1 MCSLTGA
8 AQTEPDTAATVLKA
22 DTAASQIDSVLFI
35 TNPAVQSDQVIIGKE
50 GRTMKPHSPRK
61 ATILSAV
68 LPGLGQAYNR
78 KYWKIPIIYAGLG
91 VSVYF
96 LQDNLTQISY
106 FRESYKFATDD
117 NPATINTSGYSA
129 GQLQDLVTQHRKWRD
144 YSYLGMAAIY
154 LLNLVDANVDGHLFN
169 FDVSDD
175 LSLRI
180 SPSMLPTAQP
190 IAGLSLCLKL

>member
-1 MCSLTGA
+1 VLKGH
-8 AQTEPDTAATVLKA
+8 AQTEVDTTSTPPAT
-22 DTAASQIDSVLFI
+22 DTLASQIDSVLFI
-35 TNPAVQSDQVIIGKE
+35 TNPSVQSDRVIVGKE
-50 GRTMKPHSPRK
+50 NGTMKPHSPRK

-129 GQLQDLVTQHRKWRD
+129 GQLQDLVIQHRKWRD